1 MVAAP
6 GRRHAL
12 EMLCWGRRRFLLTS
26 LMTGASFMG
35 LEALADLASGR
46 GRQVVSILHTND
58 LHSNVAGVGPL
69 RDYSPLR
76 PGNDATKG
84 GYARLG
90 ALIAARRRELEQL
103 GPVLVLDAGDFSMGT
118 AVAAACRELGAELQ
132 LMGAMGYDATTIG
145 NHEFDLGPDG
155 LGQAI
160 GRAAAAGPIPLVV
173 ASNTDLS
180 AADGRLVELQRL
192 HRQGLIR
199 PVAVIERGGLRI
211 GLIGLIGYDA
221 FKYAADPGAVT
232 FSDPIETARRQARRL
247 RREQKVDL
255 VLALS
260 HGGVIRGPDGRFD
273 RGEDVTLLEKVPEV
287 DVVVG
292 GHTHTLL
299 REPLM
304 VGGRPVVQSGR
315 YGGHLGELVL
325 ELGNSG
331 VSVHSHRLIPVDDQV
346 RGDAAIQ
353 VRVEEFLRRSG
364 PAAFASRG
372 YTTTQPL
379 VRIEEDWPMNYADVD
394 AGTPLANLFT
404 DALRKATGSTI
415 AFTANGI
422 IRAGLIKGKSGI
434 QTVYDVFNLAPL
446 GSGIVDDTAG
456 SAMVTT
462 WLTPGELKNLLEFF
476 LMDDPNH
483 PGEYFPRVSGL
494 RFRYDPSRPR
504 FNQVVS
510 LELGSLAGGYE
521 PLDLNSDRLL
531 SFSTSLYAGLVV
543 AAIPKLSQ
551 GALALQPKLADGSPL
566 TSRTDAI
573 ADPRFSTGPYVLPV
587 GVSLDRS
594 STALDAAR
602 REIKE
607 WQAVMDYLRDLP
619 DRAEDGLP
627 ILRMDAAAREV
638 RGIRL

>member
-1 MVAAP
+1 MMAP
-6 GRRHAL
+6 HGRWHAL
-12 EMLCWGRRRFLLTS
+12 ERLRRGRRRFLLTS
-26 LMTGASFMG
+26 LMTGASLMG
-35 LEALADLASGR
+35 LEAQADLASGR
-46 GRQVVSILHTND
+46 GRRVVSILHTND
-58 LHSNVAGVGPL
+58 MHSNVVGVGPL
-69 RDYSPLR
+69 RDYSPLQ

-103 GPVLVLDAGDFSMGT
+103 GPVLVLDGGDFSMGT
-118 AVAAACRELGAELQ
+118 AVAAACRELGAELR

-160 GRAAAAGPIPLVV
+160 GRAAAAGTIPMVV

-180 AADGRLVELQRL
+180 AADGRLEELRRL
-192 HRQGLIR
+192 HRQGVIR
-199 PVAVIERGGLRI
+199 PEAVIERGGLRI

-232 FSDPIETARRQARRL
+232 FSDPIETARGQARRL
-247 RREQKVDL
+247 RRERKVDL

-260 HGGVIRGPDGRFD
+260 HSGVIRGPDGRFD
-273 RGEDVTLLEKVPEV
+273 RGEDVTLLEQVPEV

-315 YGGHLGELVL
+315 YGEHLGELVL

-331 VSVHSHRLIPVDDQV
+331 VSVRSYRLIPVDDQV

-353 VRVEEFLRRSG
+353 ARVEEFLRRSG

-379 VRIEEDWPMNYADVD
+379 VRIEEDWPMNYADVEG
-394 AGTPLANLFT
+394 GTPLANLFT
-404 DALRKATGSTI
+404 DALRKATGSAI

-434 QTVYDVFNLAPL
+434 QTVYDVFTLAPL
-446 GSGIVDDTAG
+446 GAGIVDDTAG

-462 WLTPGELKNLLEFF
+462 WLTAAELKNLLEFF
-476 LMDDPNH
+476 LVDDPNH

-504 FNQVVS
+504 FDQVVS
-510 LELGSLAGGYE
+510 LELGSLAGGYA
-521 PLDLNSDRLL
+521 PLDLGSDRLL
-531 SFSTSLYAGLVV
+531 SFSTSLYAGLVI
-543 AAIPKLSQ
+543 AAIPKLSK

-566 TSRTDAI
+566 TSRTEAI

-587 GVSLDRS
+587 GVSLDRA
-594 STALDAAR
+594 STALDPAR

-619 DRAEDGLP
+619 DRAADGLP
-627 ILRMDAAAREV
+627 ILRKDAAAREV